1 MAMQNKFEI
10 FMKKI
15 ISCLA
20 LTLLTSACGWHL
32 RGAVDVPQNLS
43 QLYIS
48 AVETRSTSTSKST
61 TNSVATS
68 TTELISELRQLL
80 KANRIS
86 VVDDSKAANYEL
98 NILEETID
106 KRTAGVGNDALS
118 SAYEI
123 TLKANYEIR
132 TKNSVL
138 ATKAAASSLRSF
150 NYNTASI
157 SSSAQ
162 EEMLLIKEMRHELVQ
177 QMLRRLNAVI
187 THPTTSSEPSNGQT
201 AP

>member
-1 MAMQNKFEI
+1 MQNKFEI
-10 FMKKI
+10 AMKKI
-15 ISCLA
+15 ISCLV

-32 RGAVDVPQNLS
+32 RGAIDVPQNLS

-48 AVETRSTSTSKST
+48 AVEARNTSTSKST
-61 TNSVATS
+61 TNSIATS
-68 TTELISELRQLL
+68 TTELMSELRQLL

-86 VVDDSKAANYEL
+86 VVDDSKVANYEL

-123 TLKANYEIR
+123 TLKADYEIR

-138 ATKAAASSLRSF
+138 ATKATASSLRSF

-162 EEMLLIKEMRHELVQ
+162 EEMLLIKEMRRELVQ

>member
-1 MAMQNKFEI
+1 MQNKFEI

-61 TNSVATS
+61 TNSTATS
-68 TTELISELRQLL
+68 TTELMSELRQLL

-106 KRTAGVGNDALS
+106 KRTTGVGNDALS

-138 ATKAAASSLRSF
+138 ATKATASSLRSF

-162 EEMLLIKEMRHELVQ
+162 EEMLLIKEMRRELVQ

>member
-1 MAMQNKFEI
+1 
-10 FMKKI
+10 MKKMI
-15 ISCLA
+15 GCLSLA
-20 LTLLTSACGWHL
+20 LLTSACGWHL

-48 AVETRSTSTSKST
+48 AVANPKGTST
-61 TNSVATS
+61 N
-68 TTELISELRQLL
+68 ELMYELRQLL
-80 KANRIS
+80 KANHIS
-86 VVDDSKAANYEL
+86 LVDNSQAANYEL
-98 NILEETID
+98 NVIEETVD
-106 KRTAGVGNDALS
+106 KRTAGVGSDALS

-123 TLKANYEIR
+123 TLKAEYEIR
-132 TKNSVL
+132 IKNSVL
-138 ATKAAASSLRSF
+138 ATQATASTLRSF

-162 EEMLLIKEMRHELVQ
+162 EEMLLMKEMRRELAQ

-187 THPTTSSEPSNGQT
+187 THPQTTSSEPSNGQT